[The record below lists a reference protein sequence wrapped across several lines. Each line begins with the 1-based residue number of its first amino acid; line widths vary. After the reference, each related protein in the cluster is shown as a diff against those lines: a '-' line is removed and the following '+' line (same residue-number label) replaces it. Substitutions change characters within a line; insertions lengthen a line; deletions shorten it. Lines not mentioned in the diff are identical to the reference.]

1 METILKDV
9 RYGVRMLVRNPAFT
23 FVAVAALALGIG
35 ANAAI
40 FSVVNAVLLRPLPY
54 DNPDRLMMIRE
65 TKLPQFPE
73 FSVSP
78 GNFLEWQKQ
87 NSVFERMVAIRNS
100 AFNLLGAGEPER
112 LRGMRVTDGF
122 LAILGERPEIGRDFL
137 PEEDQLG
144 HNQVVIISN
153 GLWQRRF
160 GGEKNILGRTI
171 VLDGQGYT
179 VIGVMKAGF
188 RFQDSTTDLWMPMAF
203 TADQSQQY
211 GGHYLQALARLKPGA
226 TAEQARLEMSA
237 IADRLAEQHPDQ
249 DKGWGV
255 KIMPLPEF
263 TVRTIKPAL
272 LVLLG
277 AVGFV
282 LLIACANVANLLLAR
297 AATRQK
303 EIGIRTALGA
313 GRGRIVRQLLT
324 ESLLLSLL
332 GGAAGLLL
340 AMWGMPLLLSL
351 APQNL
356 LTVSDISLDG
366 RVLIFTFVAALLT
379 GVIFGL
385 VPAIQASVANPNE
398 ILKDAGRGSTEGG
411 QRQFVRSALVVFE
424 IAMALVLLVGAGLLI
439 KSFQRLQKVDPGFN
453 PDNALSVQVSL
464 PERKYPEGDQRSAFY
479 TQLIDKVSTLPGAQ
493 SVAATNVVPL
503 SGDDFVLGFDI
514 KGKSQDLAGDKRST
528 NYYAVSADYFNAMG
542 IRIVK
547 GRPFT
552 THDTKDSPRVA
563 IINETMARKF
573 FPGEDPIGK
582 FINVTLGPTTYRE
595 IVGIASDVKQ
605 YSLDQETTLQTYE
618 PYTQT
623 PFPSMTLVVRAKGD
637 PANLSAAIR
646 RSVLELDKDQP
657 VSGIKTLAEN
667 LSASVAQQRF
677 AMLLLVVFASVA
689 MMLAGVGIYGVMSYS
704 ITQRTHEIGIRRAL
718 GASPGDVL
726 KLVVGHGMILTLI
739 GLVLGL
745 AGAFTLTRLMNTLL
759 FGVSATDVTTFALFS
774 VSLAGVALVACLVPA
789 LRALKVDPMTALR
802 YE

>member
-9 RYGVRMLVRNPAFT
+9 RYGVRMLVRNPGFT

-87 NSVFERMVAIRNS
+87 NKVFERMVAIRNS
-100 AFNLLGAGEPER
+100 TFNLLGAGEPER
-112 LRGMRVTDGF
+112 LRAMRVTDGF
-122 LAILGERPEIGRDFL
+122 LSILGERPEIGRDFL

-171 VLDGQGYT
+171 VLDGQIYT
-179 VIGVMKAGF
+179 VIGVMKAAF
-188 RFQDSTTDLWMPMAF
+188 RFQESTMDLWMPMAF
-203 TADQSQQY
+203 TSDQTQEY
-211 GGHYLQALARLKPGA
+211 GGHYLQALGRLKAGA
-226 TAEQARLEMSA
+226 SVEQARLEMSA

-263 TVRTIKPAL
+263 TVHTIKPAL

-277 AVGFV
+277 AVSFV

-313 GRGRIVRQLLT
+313 GRWRIVRQLLT
-324 ESLLLSLL
+324 ESVLLSLL

-340 AMWGMPLLLSL
+340 AMWGMPVLLSL
-351 APQNL
+351 APQDL
-356 LTVSDISLDG
+356 LRVNDITLDS

-398 ILKDAGRGSTEGG
+398 ILKEAGRGSTEGG

-424 IAMALVLLVGAGLLI
+424 IAMALVLLVGAGLMI

-453 PDNALSVQVSL
+453 AENALTVEVSL
-464 PERKYPEGDQRSAFY
+464 PERKYPKNDQQSAFY

-503 SGDDFVLGFDI
+503 SGNDFVLGFDI
-514 KGKSQDLAGDKRST
+514 KGSPLNTEGDTRST
-528 NYYAVSADYFNAMG
+528 NYYAVSADYFNTMG
-542 IRIVK
+542 IRILK
-547 GRPFT
+547 GRSFT
-552 THDTKDSPRVA
+552 AHDTKDSPRVA

-573 FPGEDPIGK
+573 FPGEDPIGR
-582 FINVTLGPTTYRE
+582 FINVTFGPTSYRE

-605 YSLDQETTLQTYE
+605 YSLDQETTMQTYE

-623 PFPSMTLVVRAKGD
+623 PFPSMTLVVHAKGD
-637 PANLSAAIR
+637 PSNLSSIIR

-667 LSASVAQQRF
+667 LSASLAQQRF
-677 AMLLLVVFASVA
+677 AMLLLVVFAFVA

-718 GASPGDVL
+718 GASTRDVL

-739 GLVLGL
+739 GLMVGL
-745 AGAFTLTRLMNTLL
+745 SGAFALTRLMNTLL
-759 FGVSATDVTTFALFS
+759 FGVSATDVTTFAFFS
-774 VSLAGVALVACLVPA
+774 VSLTIVAVVACLVPA